1 MYLFT
6 AQGKNVSL
14 LKHCCCSFSRAA
26 FLYLL
31 EIIKLLNLKKLLRA
45 KQLVTQRL
53 QKSFIDICV
62 KVIFIQCILTVLS
75 IKFWEKILIPRG
87 QVSSCSFVSPSGQC
101 VLISLSIE
109 TFLGPKKWFCRF
121 LRAWSGNSCNRKLLV
136 NVSPACSTRECDP
149 LTITLLGF
157 IYF

>member
-1 MYLFT
+1 M
-6 AQGKNVSL
+6 

-26 FLYLL
+26 SLYLL

-45 KQLVTQRL
+45 KQLVTQKL
-53 QKSFIDICV
+53 QKRFIDICV

-75 IKFWEKILIPRG
+75 VKVWEKIFIPRG

-101 VLISLSIE
+101 VLISPSLEI
-109 TFLGPKKWFCRF
+109 FLGPKKGFIDF
-121 LRAWSGNSCNRKLLV
+121 LTTWSGNSCSRKLL
-136 NVSPACSTRECDP
+136 NVSPACTIRECDP
-149 LTITLLGF
+149 LTMTLLGF